1 MWHSAAYVNFLS
13 FSDTAFSMY
22 ATYRRSRATIPGTY
36 ANLLMDTVAR
46 WNITPAQML
55 EGTGIAPSQLL
66 DPVWHL
72 DFEVFENLV
81 RRAIVLTGEPG
92 LGFHVGVQMTVT
104 CHGLIGFAAM
114 IAKDI
119 REALEIAQEFVRL
132 QTALVSL
139 RLEVG
144 DEHAYLYFEQHF
156 SKDLEDAVTFCLMLG
171 FAMMGSAVCGRQL
184 VGDAEIPFAEP
195 EYFHRFAHLVPGKV
209 SFNQPHMRLAFP
221 LDFLDIPMIM
231 ADPSTA
237 RLAREQCKRSLNAL
251 VGHDKISEM
260 VRELVYDEALGFSS
274 MEDVADKLHMS
285 ERTLQRQLTQE
296 GTSFRTVVD
305 ELRLQK
311 AGGLLKRKELS
322 LEAIAEML
330 GYTDVTNFTRAF
342 KRWTGQT
349 PSKFRA

>member
-1 MWHSAAYVNFLS
+1 
-13 FSDTAFSMY
+13 MY
-22 ATYRRSRATIPGTY
+22 ATYRRSRATVPGTY
-36 ANLLMDTVAR
+36 ANLLMDAVAR
-46 WNITPAQML
+46 WNITPEQML
-55 EGTGIAPSQLL
+55 EGTGIPPSQLL

-72 DFEVFENLV
+72 DFEIYENLI
-81 RRAIVLTGEPG
+81 RRAIKLTGEPG

-119 REALEIAQEFVRL
+119 REGLEIAQEFVRL

-144 DEHAYLYFEQHF
+144 EEHAYLYFEQHF
-156 SKDLEDAVTFCLMLG
+156 SKDIEDAVTFCLLLG
-171 FAMMGSAVCGRQL
+171 FAMMGDAVCGQHL
-184 VGDAEIPFAEP
+184 EGWAEVPFARP
-195 EYFHRFAHLVPGKV
+195 AYFDRFDHLIPGKV
-209 SFNQPHMRLAFP
+209 SFNQPHLRLVFP
-221 LDFLDIPMIM
+221 VAILDIPMIM

-251 VGHDKISEM
+251 IGHDKISEM

-296 GTSFRTVVD
+296 GTSFRTIVD
-305 ELRLQK
+305 EMRLQK

-342 KRWTGQT
+342 KRWTGIT
-349 PSKFRA
+349 PSKFRG